1 MSGRECLRI
10 LRKHG
15 ISRDEFAGMMG
26 IKRST
31 MRTCVYGNR
40 ISRKMVARLM
50 EMEGEEEIRE
60 EIAEVDAMIEEAKKE
75 PSVIEGVIRQTMDN
89 PSKRMG
95 KIYAV
100 PRNRYLRL
108 VEDWLNLRMGV
119 VELKHGRFR
128 CKPDQY
134 LKLGDVIELKHLDL
148 SFWTRI
154 KAEEWWE
161 IVK

>member
-108 VEDWLNLRMGV
+108 VEFVLTNWKETGELASMGGSLIGG
-119 VELKHGRFR
+119 EPG
-128 CKPDQY
+128 
-134 LKLGDVIELKHLDL
+134 
-148 SFWTRI
+148 
-154 KAEEWWE
+154 
-161 IVK
+161 VKGG

>member
-108 VEDWLNLRMGV
+108 VEFADGS
-119 VELKHGRFR
+119 HGRFR

-134 LKLGDVIELKHLDL
+134 LKLGDVIELKHLD
-148 SFWTRI
+148 
-154 KAEEWWE
+154 KDMWE
-161 IVK
+161 VV

>member
-50 EMEGEEEIRE
+50 EIEDEEEIRE

-108 VEDWLNLRMGV
+108 VEFVLTNWKETGELASMGGSLIGG
-119 VELKHGRFR
+119 EPG
-128 CKPDQY
+128 
-134 LKLGDVIELKHLDL
+134 
-148 SFWTRI
+148 
-154 KAEEWWE
+154 
-161 IVK
+161 VKGG

>member
-108 VEDWLNLRMGV
+108 VEFADGS
-119 VELKHGRFR
+119 HGRFR

-134 LKLGDVIELKHLDL
+134 LKLGDVSELKHLD
-148 SFWTRI
+148 
-154 KAEEWWE
+154 KDMWE
-161 IVK
+161 IVRG

>member
-108 VEDWLNLRMGV
+108 VEFADGS
-119 VELKHGRFR
+119 HGRFR

-134 LKLGDVIELKHLDL
+134 LKLGDVIELKHLD
-148 SFWTRI
+148 
-154 KAEEWWE
+154 KDMWE

>member
-108 VEDWLNLRMGV
+108 VEFADGS
-119 VELKHGRFR
+119 HGRFR

-134 LKLGDVIELKHLDL
+134 LKLGDVIELKHLD
-148 SFWTRI
+148 
-154 KAEEWWE
+154 KDMWE
-161 IVK
+161 IVRG

>member
-1 MSGRECLRI
+1 
-10 LRKHG
+10 
-15 ISRDEFAGMMG
+15 
-26 IKRST
+26 

-108 VEDWLNLRMGV
+108 VEFADGS
-119 VELKHGRFR
+119 HGRFR

-134 LKLGDVIELKHLDL
+134 LKLGDVIELKHLD
-148 SFWTRI
+148 
-154 KAEEWWE
+154 KDMWE